1 MSKLLLVEDDQ
12 SIVSSLSDYL
22 GNEGFKI
29 ENAPGQKE
37 AIEKLDSDQY
47 DIALVDIQLSNGNG
61 FSVCSAIKERGTM
74 PVIFLTA
81 SDDEYSVVA
90 GLDMGADD
98 YISKPFRP
106 RELLSRINSVLRITK
121 NTQNIISYLD
131 LVVDTNQAT
140 VSKNGK
146 EILLSAMEYKLL
158 LVFLRNKG
166 IVLSRRRL
174 LELLWD
180 TTGEFINDN
189 TLTVYMKRLRDKIET
204 NPQEPEIII
213 TFVGLAIRWV
223 DMDFIRNKEVKRQI
237 VVSSILILFWGGI
250 GIIVD
255 SKAVWIVLS
264 AIISSSAVSLFF
276 TYQRY
281 KKIADFVCILIGCY
295 MEMKKFLLGSFKKV
309 SYLFYMMK
317 YPR

>member
-1 MSKLLLVEDDQ
+1 MMSKLLLVEDDQ

-29 ENAPGQKE
+29 VSASGQKE
-37 AIEKLDSDQY
+37 AIEKLDNDQY

-106 RELLSRINSVLRITK
+106 RELLSRINSVLRRTK
-121 NTQNIISYLD
+121 NTQNIISYHD

-140 VSKNGK
+140 VVKNGT

-213 TFVGLAIRWV
+213 TVRGLGYKVG
-223 DMDFIRNKEVKRQI
+223 
-237 VVSSILILFWGGI
+237 
-250 GIIVD
+250 
-255 SKAVWIVLS
+255 
-264 AIISSSAVSLFF
+264 
-276 TYQRY
+276 
-281 KKIADFVCILIGCY
+281 
-295 MEMKKFLLGSFKKV
+295 
-309 SYLFYMMK
+309 
-317 YPR
+317 